1 MADEAQAMTA
11 TFETFGQGWAGDF
24 GPYLFI
30 LLAGTL
36 MTDIWR
42 WLGVLAGNRL
52 RNDSEAV
59 NWVRAVATALIA
71 GVIGNLILFP
81 SGALA
86 STPVALRVVAVALGW
101 GAFMA
106 ARQNVLAGVVAA
118 ELVLVTRW
126 LIMP

>member
-1 MADEAQAMTA
+1 MTA
-11 TFETFGQGWAGDF
+11 TFATFGQGWAGDF

-42 WLGVLAGNRL
+42 WLGVLAGDRL
-52 RNDSEAV
+52 RDDSEAL
-59 NWVRAVATALIA
+59 NWVKAVATALIA

-81 SGALA
+81 TGALA
-86 STPVALRVVAVALGW
+86 SAPVVVRVAAAALGW

-106 ARQNVLAGVVAA
+106 ARKNVLAGVIAA
-118 ELVLVTRW
+118 ELVLVTGW
-126 LIMP
+126 LIVP

>member
-1 MADEAQAMTA
+1 MSA
-11 TFETFGQGWAGDF
+11 TFATFGQGWVGDF

-52 RNDSEAV
+52 RDDSEAL
-59 NWVRAVATALIA
+59 NWVKAVATALIA

-81 SGALA
+81 TGALA
-86 STPVALRVVAVALGW
+86 SAPVALRVVAAALGW

-106 ARQNVLAGVVAA
+106 ARKNVLAGVIAA
-118 ELVLVTRW
+118 ELVLVIGW
-126 LIMP
+126 FMISG

>member
-1 MADEAQAMTA
+1 MTA
-11 TFETFGQGWAGDF
+11 TFATFGQGWAGDF

-52 RNDSEAV
+52 RDDSEAL
-59 NWVRAVATALIA
+59 NWVKAVATALIA

-86 STPVALRVVAVALGW
+86 SAPVALRLAAAALGW
-101 GAFMA
+101 AAFMA
-106 ARQNVLAGVVAA
+106 ARKSILAGVVAA
-118 ELVLVTRW
+118 ELVLIIGW
-126 LIMP
+126 FMISGG

>member
-1 MADEAQAMTA
+1 MTA
-11 TFETFGQGWAGDF
+11 TFETFGQGWAGVF

-42 WLGVLAGNRL
+42 WLGVLAGDRL
-52 RNDSEAV
+52 RDDSQAL
-59 NWVRAVATALIA
+59 NWVKAVATALIA

-81 SGALA
+81 TGALA
-86 STPVALRVVAVALGW
+86 SAPVALRLVAAALGW

-106 ARQNVLAGVVAA
+106 ARKNVLAGVVVA
-118 ELVLVTRW
+118 ELVLVTGW
-126 LIMP
+126 LLLPG

>member
-1 MADEAQAMTA
+1 MTA

-52 RNDSEAV
+52 RDDSEAL
-59 NWVRAVATALIA
+59 NWVKAVATALIA
-71 GVIGNLILFP
+71 GVIGNLILYP
-81 SGALA
+81 TGALA
-86 STPVALRVVAVALGW
+86 SAPVALRLIAAALGW

-106 ARQNVLAGVVAA
+106 TRKNVLTGVIAA
-118 ELVLVTRW
+118 ELVLVIGW
-126 LIMP
+126 LVIPGG

>member
-1 MADEAQAMTA
+1 MTA
-11 TFETFGQGWAGDF
+11 TFATFGQGWAGDF

-52 RNDSEAV
+52 RDDSEAL
-59 NWVRAVATALIA
+59 NWVKAVATALIA

-86 STPVALRVVAVALGW
+86 SAPVALRLAAAALGW
-101 GAFMA
+101 AAFMA
-106 ARQNVLAGVVAA
+106 ARKSILAGVVAA
-118 ELVLVTRW
+118 ELVLIVGW
-126 LIMP
+126 FMISGG

>member
-1 MADEAQAMTA
+1 MTA

-52 RNDSEAV
+52 RDDSEAL
-59 NWVRAVATALIA
+59 NWVKAVATALIA

-81 SGALA
+81 TGALA
-86 STPVALRVVAVALGW
+86 SAPVALRLIAAAFGW

-106 ARQNVLAGVVAA
+106 ARKNVLAGVIAA
-118 ELVLVTRW
+118 ELVLVIGW
-126 LIMP
+126 FMISG

>member
-1 MADEAQAMTA
+1 MTA

-52 RNDSEAV
+52 RDDSEAL
-59 NWVRAVATALIA
+59 NWVKAVATALIA

-86 STPVALRVVAVALGW
+86 SAPVALRVVAAALGW
-101 GAFMA
+101 GVFMA
-106 ARQNVLAGVVAA
+106 ARRNVLAGVIAA
-118 ELVLVTRW
+118 ELVLVIGW
-126 LIMP
+126 FMISG

>member
-1 MADEAQAMTA
+1 MTA
-11 TFETFGQGWAGDF
+11 TFDTFGQGWAGDF

-52 RNDSEAV
+52 LDDSEAL
-59 NWVRAVATALIA
+59 NWVKAVATALIA

-81 SGALA
+81 AGALA
-86 STPVALRVVAVALGW
+86 SAPVALRIAAAALGW
-101 GAFMA
+101 GAFMV

-118 ELVLVTRW
+118 ELVLVVGW
-126 LIMP
+126 LILP

>member
-1 MADEAQAMTA
+1 MTA

-52 RNDSEAV
+52 RDDSEAL
-59 NWVRAVATALIA
+59 NWVKAVATALIA

-81 SGALA
+81 TGALA
-86 STPVALRVVAVALGW
+86 SAPVALRVVAAALGW

-106 ARQNVLAGVVAA
+106 ARKNVLAGVIAA
-118 ELVLVTRW
+118 ELVLVIGW
-126 LIMP
+126 FMISG

>member
-1 MADEAQAMTA
+1 MTV

-52 RNDSEAV
+52 HDDSEAL
-59 NWVRAVATALIA
+59 NWVKAVATALIA
-71 GVIGNLILFP
+71 GVIGKLILFP
-81 SGALA
+81 TGALA
-86 STPVALRVVAVALGW
+86 SAPVELRLVAAALGW
-101 GAFMA
+101 AAFMA
-106 ARQNVLAGVVAA
+106 ARKSVLAGVVTA
-118 ELVLVTRW
+118 ELVLIIGWIVVSG
-126 LIMP
+126 

>member
-1 MADEAQAMTA
+1 MTA
-11 TFETFGQGWAGDF
+11 TFETLGQGWAGDF

-52 RNDSEAV
+52 HDDSEAL
-59 NWVRAVATALIA
+59 NWVKAVATALIA
-71 GVIGNLILFP
+71 GVIGKLILFP
-81 SGALA
+81 TGALA
-86 STPVALRVVAVALGW
+86 SAPVALRLVAAALGW

-106 ARQNVLAGVVAA
+106 ARKSVLAGVVAA
-118 ELVLVTRW
+118 EAALVIGWLVL
-126 LIMP
+126 PS

>member
-1 MADEAQAMTA
+1 MSA
-11 TFETFGQGWAGDF
+11 TFATFGQGWAGDF

-36 MTDIWR
+36 ATDIWR
-42 WLGVLAGNRL
+42 WLGVVAGDRL
-52 RNDSEAV
+52 RDDSEAL
-59 NWVRAVATALIA
+59 NWVKAVATALVA

-86 STPVALRVVAVALGW
+86 SAPVALRIAAAAIGW

-106 ARQNVLAGVVAA
+106 ARKNVLAGVVTA
-118 ELVLVTRW
+118 ELVLISGFII
-126 LIMP
+126 LDG